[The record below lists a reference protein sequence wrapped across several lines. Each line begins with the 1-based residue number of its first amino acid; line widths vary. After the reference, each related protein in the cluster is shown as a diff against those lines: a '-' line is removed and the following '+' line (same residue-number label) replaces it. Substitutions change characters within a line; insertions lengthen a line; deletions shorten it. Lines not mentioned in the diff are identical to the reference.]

1 MLAAASI
8 GPCKWFA
15 AVGIT
20 SKVSPRRGESTHLRP
35 ESRLTA
41 VGLETRLRA
50 QRPATHFYCSL
61 QIIKLSIGNG
71 LDRSE
76 TLLYTS

>member
-1 MLAAASI
+1 MLAVASI

-15 AVGIT
+15 AFGIT

-35 ESRLTA
+35 KSRLTA
-41 VGLETRLRA
+41 VGLRNA
-50 QRPATHFYCSL
+50 PAGAAPYGYFVRWQHVIKCSV
-61 QIIKLSIGNG
+61 GNG

-76 TLLYTS
+76 ALSDWS

>member
-1 MLAAASI
+1 MLAVASI

-50 QRPATHFYCSL
+50 QAGRG
-61 QIIKLSIGNG
+61 IKLKSVLSG
-71 LDRSE
+71 DTR
-76 TLLYTS
+76 